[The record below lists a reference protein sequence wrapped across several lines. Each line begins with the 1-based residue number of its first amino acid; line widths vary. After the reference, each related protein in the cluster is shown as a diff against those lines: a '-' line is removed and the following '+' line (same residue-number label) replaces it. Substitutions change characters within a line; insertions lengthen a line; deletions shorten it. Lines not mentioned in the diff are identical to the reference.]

1 MFNMFNKKNKALEFD
16 NLLKINNQNLNT
28 ILNYVSDEPILF
40 EENHRLIS
48 KRKIENFENEYQCK
62 IDGIIPLIDVS
73 DNDFIVYI
81 CDKNAFGMYNI
92 VDELLFNEDYDVTEI
107 IKQLENYCN

>member
-1 MFNMFNKKNKALEFD
+1 M
-16 NLLKINNQNLNT
+16 
-28 ILNYVSDEPILF
+28 
-40 EENHRLIS
+40 IS
-48 KRKIENFENEYQCK
+48 KREIENFENEYQCK
-62 IDGIIPLIDVS
+62 IDGIIPLIDVY